1 MLCNLVEIEYF
12 SLQQMC
18 VLLENCTEYICTSG
32 VTVRPDLETFALQSG
47 RLESQLLI
55 RGCLNA
61 AKIAQVISEENTH
74 QTITHKQVELLKKA
88 VEALV
93 NASLS
98 MPRYFFQVLQST
110 SVKLAITP
118 QPRVLGEFISVQSGS
133 QLAVK
138 VEGVIQHGQRPG
150 LFRKVEGVIVTVV
163 SQLQSNSK
171 TKEAVDGKNFESSST
186 LTQTVTPHRDFFTAQ
201 FLLAFP
207 RGGQYLLTI
216 EASVV
221 DGDSCTWKT
230 GPRSTLT
237 VKVPEES
244 RSQAISMPGMTGSGN
259 M

>member
-1 MLCNLVEIEYF
+1 MEY
-12 SLQQMC
+12 
-18 VLLENCTEYICTSG
+18 VCTAGITI
-32 VTVRPDLETFALQSG
+32 RPDLETFSLQSS

-55 RGCLNA
+55 RGCQNA

-74 QTITHKQVELLKKA
+74 QTITHKQVELLKKT

-98 MPRYFFQVLQST
+98 IPRYFFQVLQST
-110 SVKLAITP
+110 SVKLAISP

-133 QLAVK
+133 QLTVK

-150 LFRKVEGVIVTVV
+150 LFRKVEGVIVTVI
-163 SQLQSNSK
+163 SQLQSANK
-171 TKEAVDGKNFESSST
+171 TKEIETKNVETSST

-207 RGGQYLLTI
+207 RGGQYSLTI

-244 RSQAISMPGMTGSGN
+244 RTQAITMPGMSGSGN
-259 M
+259 V